1 MEFLFKAK
9 KQFNNSKLKKITNV
23 YQLNYLNNIKPT
35 GFGDYIKSCFFLI
48 QLCNVLN
55 LEFDMNFENHPI
67 SKCLKNN
74 NQDDVDIDFS
84 IVEYPFWAEHNYID
98 KHGLD
103 LFIEKLNK
111 IQTSNYNLFTNGW
124 PILPIRQQGVYIIR
138 EKIVPNELLS
148 QNISEFM
155 NSLNLLY
162 KNFITI
168 HIRIPDE
175 IFNEKTM
182 DSIKMS
188 KLINI
193 LKNVSIYTANVTK
206 CLILTNNSYLKYYIK
221 NINLKNICFKM
232 IESVHLGAT
241 EKVSNVEN
249 MDNAV
254 LDTMTDF
261 FVMASSKMIIS
272 ISSYGWGSCFSDM
285 SSQLYNV
292 PIIKMRI

>member
-1 MEFLFKAK
+1 MEILFKAK

-23 YQLNYLNNIKPT
+23 YQLNYVNNMTPT
-35 GFGDYIKSCFFLI
+35 GFGDYIKSCFFLL
-48 QLCNVLN
+48 QLCKVLN
-55 LEFDMNFENHPI
+55 LEFDMNLKNHPI
-67 SKCLKNN
+67 SKCLLTNS
-74 NQDDVDIDFS
+74 QDDIDFS

-111 IQTSNYNLFTNGW
+111 IQTSNYYLFTNGW
-124 PILPIRQQGVYIIR
+124 PILPIRQVGINIIR
-138 EKIVPNELLS
+138 EKIMPNELLIK
-148 QNISEFM
+148 NISEFM

-162 KNFITI
+162 KNYVTI

-175 IFNEKTM
+175 IFNEKNM
-182 DSIKMS
+182 DSIKINE
-188 KLINI
+188 LIKI
-193 LKNVSIYTANVTK
+193 IKNVSKLNVCK
-206 CLILTNNSYLKYYIK
+206 CLILSNNSYLKCYIK
-221 NINLKNICFKM
+221 NINLKNICLKM
-232 IESVHLGAT
+232 IESVHLGTA
-241 EKVSNVEN
+241 EKVSHVEN